1 MIMKK
6 SVLYLFALLLLVA
19 CGGNNKAEKEKI
31 ASPLWG
37 MWVQQEPVMESKWEM
52 MFTEDNNGFVFV
64 ADTLYCNTLWRED
77 SLLNI
82 RFIFNSD
89 SSQTSVRKTFEMNI
103 VADTLYL
110 KDLAAEEGEPVES
123 RYIRFKQ

>member
-1 MIMKK
+1 MKK
-6 SVLYLFALLLLVA
+6 TVVFILALLLLAA
-19 CGGNNKAEKEKI
+19 CGGNNKSEKEPVI
-31 ASPLWG
+31 NPLWG
-37 MWVQQEPVMESKWEM
+37 MWVQQEPAMDSKWEM

-64 ADTLYCNTLWRED
+64 ADTFYCKTLWRED

-89 SSQTSVRKTFEMNI
+89 TSQTSVRKTFEMSI
-103 VADTLYL
+103 DADTLYL